1 MIMPVVHL
9 VSHVD
14 LGRYVSVKIVPQRY
28 HPIYAQDVVIP
39 MVGRIGWMVHGF
51 VGDVEMRESGIHED
65 Q

>member
-28 HPIYAQDVVIP
+28 HPIYAQAVAIL
-39 MVGRIGWMVHGF
+39 MVERTEKMEAGF
-51 VGDVEMRESGIHED
+51 VGDAVMKGNGIHED
-65 Q
+65 Y

>member
-39 MVGRIGWMVHGF
+39 MGGRIMRMEVGF